1 LSKLFSLK
9 LKERRKIDS
18 GMLASITGTVETI
31 KDSARLLSF
40 IALMT
45 ISTLQ
50 STSEI
55 PRHLRKCQN
64 TLLFS
69 SRTLILLLIMK
80 RSGRIWRK
88 QTKSFNSKR
97 RLPLS
102 LGKKYRV
109 MTIPPMK

>member
-50 STSEI
+50 STSENI
-55 PRHLRKCQN
+55 DSLVDYEKIRKNMEKADKIIQ
-64 TLLFS
+64 F
-69 SRTLILLLIMK
+69 
-80 RSGRIWRK
+80 
-88 QTKSFNSKR
+88 
-97 RLPLS
+97 
-102 LGKKYRV
+102 KKKAPIIIR
-109 MTIPPMK
+109 